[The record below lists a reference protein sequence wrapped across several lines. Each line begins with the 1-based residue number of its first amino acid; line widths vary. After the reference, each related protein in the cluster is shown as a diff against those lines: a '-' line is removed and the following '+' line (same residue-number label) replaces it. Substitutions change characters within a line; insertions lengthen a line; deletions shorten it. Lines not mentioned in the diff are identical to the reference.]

1 MKISTRQEF
10 DVYLGDALHA
20 LDQLNQKYPGD
31 ELLESI
37 QNQLR
42 AIKQW
47 TLGGKNLTQ
56 EQKDRLNLGL
66 RAQREMSG
74 DDPMATD
81 LVVSI
86 HGYIL
91 RDMPTAKD

>member
-1 MKISTRQEF
+1 MEISTRQEF
-10 DVYLGDALHA
+10 EVYLGDALHA

-37 QNQLR
+37 RNQLR

-47 TLGGKNLTQ
+47 TLGGNNLTQ
-56 EQKDRLNLGL
+56 EQKDSLNMSL

-74 DDPMATD
+74 DDPAAAR
-81 LVVSI
+81 LVMI
-86 HGYIL
+86 IYNYIVL
-91 RDMPTAKD
+91 KMPTAKS